1 MREIKS
7 NRYLIKQ
14 AIYGKDLPIGDP
26 GLPGQLTERDIPGGV
41 EENIE
46 PKSGETETD
55 QFLLLYTYEYDLNS
69 NYANNIQVTKA
80 KKYQNNAIISDPYI
94 LEQLTNNYEDEIRK
108 DIESMEYNN
117 PL

>member
-46 PKSGETETD
+46 PRSGETETD
-55 QFLLLYTYEYDLNS
+55 HFLLLYTYEYDLN
-69 NYANNIQVTKA
+69 NHYADNIQVTKA
-80 KKYQNNAIISDPYI
+80 KRYKNNVIISDPYN
-94 LEQLTNNYEDEIRK
+94 LEELKNRYEDEIRQ
-108 DIESMEYNN
+108 DIDSMEYDN